1 MKKIV
6 LTLMLAAGCMTSV
19 FAQTNTTTEN
29 HQTTN
34 CGECEMPPSENK
46 MQPRQGQFRG
56 DMKRQHMLDYPRT
69 DMRHERLDLKGI
81 DLTEEQKQKLQELDK
96 ASNEAMAKEMQKLKE
111 QRSATREQ
119 NLKSVLTEEQY
130 QTYLK
135 NQEEAKAARAQRDSL
150 RKEMPKC
157 EGAGPR
163 CHGRGP
169 GQPGRPEGPG
179 MGQPCERPE
188 MPECGQCP
196 EGPDMGQPGERP
208 EMPECGQCP
217 EGPGMG
223 QPGERPEKPACD
235 RPCCKDGKDK
245 GDCGKKCDKDH
256 KDKKEKCDKDR
267 KDKKE
272 KSDKEKSKKSDKDKK
287 SKK

>member
-19 FAQTNTTTEN
+19 FAQTNTTTEK

-81 DLTEEQKQKLQELDK
+81 DLTEEQKQRLQELDK

-179 MGQPCERPE
+179 MGQP
-188 MPECGQCP
+188 
-196 EGPDMGQPGERP
+196 
-208 EMPECGQCP
+208 
-217 EGPGMG
+217 
-223 QPGERPEKPACD
+223 GERPEKPACD